1 VAALSGSA
9 NTQVYAESAVLTAKF
24 LLSYIAKI
32 LLLFGVHFALCTNF
46 IEVPVIARLKNA

>member
-1 VAALSGSA
+1 MAALSGSA